1 MCIFGRQPLRGPMMS
16 TPAVHPPVWCSLHW
30 NSTVLCDHQHME
42 RRKKRPLWPLV
53 TKDLSH
59 LLVTFI
65 LLLCPFVCCCYC
77 LVVSNS
83 FVTPWTIAHQAPLSM
98 GFPRQ
103 EYWSGLPCLSP
114 GDLPYPGSNPCL
126 LHWQVDSLPLSLLKS
141 CTFCLSVSLGSL
153 APQLSGTTLSW
164 CEWPCGDAHV
174 ARHWSLWP
182 PASEDL
188 MPESTLVA
196 PAGSWEELADSLTA
210 SLLKIWLR
218 TTQLGCAWVP
228 DSGILTPWNGDVHC
242 GVKLLSFR
250 AVCYATK
257 DNQYTHA

>member
-103 EYWSGLPCLSP
+103 EYWSRL
-114 GDLPYPGSNPCL
+114 
-126 LHWQVDSLPLSLLKS
+126 
-141 CTFCLSVSLGSL
+141 TFPSLGHL
-153 APQLSGTTLSW
+153 
-164 CEWPCGDAHV
+164 
-174 ARHWSLWP
+174 
-182 PASEDL
+182 
-188 MPESTLVA
+188 
-196 PAGSWEELADSLTA
+196 
-210 SLLKIWLR
+210 
-218 TTQLGCAWVP
+218 P
-228 DSGILTPWNGDVHC
+228 DSGIEPVAPVSPALIGRFFTAEPPGKPPAYNFSVWSN
-242 GVKLLSFR
+242 SFQ
-250 AVCYATK
+250 
-257 DNQYTHA
+257 NL